1 VGYKTNNDTA
11 AGFTVSVAD
20 LVTPPYAAEIVT
32 LVAVATLVVVML
44 KCAEVAP
51 AGIVTLAG
59 TTADALEL
67 LNVTTAPAPT
77 AGPVKYTVFVDGGT
91 PPANTAGDKASDDTA
106 IGFTVSVDVLVTPPN
121 AAERVALVR
130 VATMPVAMLN
140 CAEVAPAG
148 IVTLAGTTADALELV
163 NVTVAPFAGAGSVRY
178 TVPIAVAP
186 EATEAGYIPTAL
198 TTTGFT
204 VKVSEATDPDD
215 VAVTITFTA
224 VVTAVVAAVKVA
236 PVAPGATATDDGT
249 LA

>member
-1 VGYKTNNDTA
+1 VGYKTNNDAA
-11 AGFTVSVAD
+11 AGFTVSVAV

-32 LVAVATLVVVML
+32 LVAAATLVVVML
-44 KCAEVAP
+44 K
-51 AGIVTLAG
+51 
-59 TTADALEL
+59 
-67 LNVTTAPAPT
+67 
-77 AGPVKYTVFVDGGT
+77 
-91 PPANTAGDKASDDTA
+91 
-106 IGFTVSVDVLVTPPN
+106 
-121 AAERVALVR
+121 
-130 VATMPVAMLN
+130 

-178 TVPIAVAP
+178 TVPIAAAP